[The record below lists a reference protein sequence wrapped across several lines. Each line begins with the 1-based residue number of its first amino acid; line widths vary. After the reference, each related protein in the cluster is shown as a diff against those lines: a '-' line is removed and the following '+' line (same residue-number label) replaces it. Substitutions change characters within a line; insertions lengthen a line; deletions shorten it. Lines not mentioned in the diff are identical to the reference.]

1 VKLAC
6 HAKKHGVR
14 GDEQDNRQCERPPA
28 SANVVSFHQLHR
40 WLGQYELKTA
50 YANRTLIDCVEAGLT
65 E

>member
-1 VKLAC
+1 MKLAC
-6 HAKKHGVR
+6 HAKKHRVR
-14 GDEQDNRQCERPPA
+14 GDEQDNRQCESAPA

-40 WLGQYELKTA
+40 WLGQYVLKTA